1 MDVAGYNVDDVDDFN
16 ISSQLKNK
24 NRSAPTS
31 FTINSTSYFQVM
43 AMENNLI
50 GRGLWMLLAGIT
62 IYFVGVNL
70 LNTDKNDTTI
80 VNLARV
86 TMGVALLTIAGSLVY
101 FILSKV
107 ESTRN
112 WKKLDEGKIFFD
124 NELGVWQTV
133 MLGVHVMTSVVLF
146 IILTIFA
153 SLSAF

>member
-1 MDVAGYNVDDVDDFN
+1 MNIDGYSIDNSN

-24 NRSAPTS
+24 NRSAPTN
-31 FTINSTSYFQVM
+31 FTINSGSYFQVM
-43 AMENNLI
+43 TMENNLI
-50 GRGLWMLLAGIT
+50 SRGLWMLLAGIT

-70 LNTDKNDTTI
+70 LNTDKDDTTI

-124 NELGVWQTV
+124 NQLGVWQTV
-133 MLGVHVMTSVVLF
+133 MLGLHVITSVVLF